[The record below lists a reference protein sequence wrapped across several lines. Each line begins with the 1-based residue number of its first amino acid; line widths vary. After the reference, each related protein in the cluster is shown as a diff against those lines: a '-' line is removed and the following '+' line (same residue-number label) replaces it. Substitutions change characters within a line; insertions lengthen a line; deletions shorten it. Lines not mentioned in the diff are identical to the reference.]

1 MNPICF
7 LFQIFKMYFQQS
19 KTMYKS
25 AFIIC
30 ICLLLSPILFAH
42 ASIIEIEKMSQADA
56 TILYMQLGFEHIL
69 PLGLDHILFVVSL
82 VLLNPKLKSIFW
94 QATAFTLAHTVT
106 LGLTMYQVI
115 KPLPSIIEPI
125 IALSIVYVALENIF
139 SPKLKGSRIAI
150 VFLFGL
156 IHGMGFANALGELGL
171 PQNAYLTSL
180 LMFNVGV
187 ELGQITVILAVY
199 FLMVKW
205 FGGKTYYQKGLV
217 LPISIVIAII
227 AAFWTVE
234 RLF

>member
-1 MNPICF
+1 MMKMQEIKNKAS
-7 LFQIFKMYFQQS
+7 FKRIA
-19 KTMYKS
+19 TT
-25 AFIIC
+25 IIC
-30 ICLLLSPILFAH
+30 ILICQFAFAH
-42 ASIIEIEKMSQADA
+42 ASIIEIEKMTKMDA
-56 TILYMQLGFEHIL
+56 AFLYIQLGFEHIL

-106 LGLTMYQVI
+106 LGLTMYHII

-139 SPKLKGSRIAI
+139 SQKLRSTRIVI

-187 ELGQITVILAVY
+187 ELGQLTIILAVY
-199 FLMVKW
+199 FLIVKW
-205 FGGKTYYQKGLV
+205 FGNKVYYQKRFV
-217 LPISIVIAII
+217 LPISIVIAVI
-227 AAFWTVE
+227 ATFWTVE